1 MVGFLICYEDMN
13 MALTVKQEK
22 FCQAYVETGNASEA
36 YRVAYATGKMKTESV
51 NRKAKELLDNGK
63 ITARVNALKSDH
75 RERHNLTVDDLLKEL
90 EEARRAA
97 LTAETPQSAAAVGAT
112 MGKAKLLGLDKV
124 VVDHQS
130 SDGSMA
136 TKPTV
141 IRLVGVSP
149 DGADS

>member
-36 YRVAYATGKMKTESV
+36 YRVAYAADKMKATTV
-51 NRKAKELLDNGK
+51 NTKAKELLKNGP
-63 ITARVNALKSDH
+63 ITVRIKELTDSHLD
-75 RERHNLTVDDLLKEL
+75 RHNLTVDDLIAEL
-90 EEARRAA
+90 EEARKAA
-97 LTAETPQSAAAVGAT
+97 LSAETPQSAAAVGAT